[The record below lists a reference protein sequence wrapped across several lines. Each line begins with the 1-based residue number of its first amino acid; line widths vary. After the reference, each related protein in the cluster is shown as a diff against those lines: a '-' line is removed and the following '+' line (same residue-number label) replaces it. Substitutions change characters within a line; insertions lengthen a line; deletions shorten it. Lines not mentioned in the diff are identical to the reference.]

1 MYGEYIA
8 RLRNRAGY
16 TQREAAAKLGIS
28 QGYLG
33 GLEINRNNPDL
44 FDLLVNMAKLY
55 SCTVDELLGRV
66 GGVQETNEIL
76 SRLSPERYQE
86 VLEITKVFLLLD
98 SQAYRTEV
106 MEDLIITSSMF
117 DNDRVLDLLR
127 KRVEVDADLGVERL
141 SLANQI

>member
-1 MYGEYIA
+1 MYGEHLA
-8 RLRNRAGY
+8 RMRNGAGY

-76 SRLSPERYQE
+76 SRLSPERYRE
-86 VLEITKVFLLLD
+86 VMEIAKVFLLLD
-98 SQAYRTEV
+98 SQEYRTEV
-106 MEDLIITSSMF
+106 MGDLIVTSSMF
-117 DNDRVLDLLR
+117 DNNRVLDLLR
-127 KRVEVDADLGVERL
+127 KRVEVGGDASVESL